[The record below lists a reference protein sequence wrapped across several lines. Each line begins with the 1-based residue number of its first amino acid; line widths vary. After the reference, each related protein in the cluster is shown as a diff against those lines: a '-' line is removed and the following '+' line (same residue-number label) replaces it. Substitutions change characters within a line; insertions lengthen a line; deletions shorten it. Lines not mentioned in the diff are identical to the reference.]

1 RKRIGTM
8 GALCAA
14 GLIAIS
20 PGAIYLSRYFIHE
33 SLFVFF
39 TMAIVVA
46 SLKYYDTARGVY
58 FILASISTA
67 LMVATKE
74 TWIMNGPVLLIALI
88 ITAAYFRLRAG
99 IERPGS
105 ETSLSEKWRET
116 IERFGGPI
124 PLITL
129 GLTAFAVFIVV
140 AVLFYSSFFTNYPK
154 GVSDAL

>member
-1 RKRIGTM
+1 
-8 GALCAA
+8 
-14 GLIAIS
+14 
-20 PGAIYLSRYFIHE
+20 
-33 SLFVFF
+33 
-39 TMAIVVA
+39 
-46 SLKYYDTARGVY
+46 
-58 FILASISTA
+58 
-67 LMVATKE
+67 
-74 TWIMNGPVLLIALI
+74 GPVLLIAII

-140 AVLFYSSFFTNYPK
+140 AVLFYSSFFTNYLK
-154 GVSDAL
+154 GVSDALKSLNLWSKRTHEHEHPWYQYIYWLLLEEGVLMVLAGLGALIALWRADNRLALFLALWSFGLLAAYSLVGYKTPW